1 MVVVVEVVHG
11 TVHRE
16 LEAWVEVAKEAV
28 IIILEL
34 YKLQRLGRQIQVAV
48 AVEADSHR
56 TERPVAAAQASYSFR
71 ILYLYPVQFSVIQEV
86 MHVGVMQ

>member
-16 LEAWVEVAKEAV
+16 LEAWVEAKEAV

-56 TERPVAAAQASYSFR
+56 TERPVAAAQASYSFC
-71 ILYLYPVQFSVIQEV
+71 IHPYPVQFLVIQG
-86 MHVGVMQ
+86 GVMLVEVIQ